1 MVVTPLA
8 RGKELTPAVN
18 MIYFYSHMATF
29 HKTTVFFSFGNI
41 LNILGSLETKNLESL
56 PL

>member
-29 HKTTVFFSFGNI
+29 HEDDGFFFLSEI
-41 LNILGSLETKNLESL
+41 S
-56 PL
+56 